1 MKRFFILGLLVL
13 TGSVCA
19 LPNPASVYCE
29 QQGGKLKLE
38 RTNNHGWIGICIFPD
53 HSYCEEWSFFKKECR
68 PGKFFTQEKHGGFS
82 SR

>member
-1 MKRFFILGLLVL
+1 MKRLFILGLLLL
-13 TGSVCA
+13 TNFAYA

-38 RTNNHGWIGICIFPD
+38 KTSDHGWVGICIFPD

-68 PGKFFTQEKHGGFS
+68 PGKFFPRETRWGFPL
-82 SR
+82 R